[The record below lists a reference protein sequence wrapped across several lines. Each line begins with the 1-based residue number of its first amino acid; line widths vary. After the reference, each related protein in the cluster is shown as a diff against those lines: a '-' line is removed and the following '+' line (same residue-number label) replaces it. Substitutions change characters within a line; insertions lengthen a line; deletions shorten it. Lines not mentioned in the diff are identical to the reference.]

1 VAIAVEPTQEVRDAT
16 PAPVALDRVTPTLE
30 GGQMNRRLPT
40 LAIVLGV
47 VAMPLA
53 GCGGDSKQAL
63 STEDFI
69 DQVATICDD
78 LQASLDALG
87 EPTDNAALATLARKA
102 SNLLSDARTT
112 FADVAPPEE
121 LSKDYAEFLD
131 VIDRQIQGAADLKN
145 AARDGDDAAIEKAG
159 ATLSQL
165 VDEKDSIADDLGVP
179 ECRSSDDSGD
189 TTDTVSEETS
199 PAATTAP
206 VVTLPI
212 TLVPATQP
220 GSDTTS
226 DNGTGGSPIE
236 VIDLTT
242 IYQAPAG
249 YRLEADTPNDA
260 TLELF
265 ASDPDLAATMAF
277 VGVAFLVDENTG
289 ESVAALWIGGT
300 YADDVAMPESWKTID
315 CPTGDPI
322 VSATEVQGVTCQ
334 GAPDSGNVSIFTAT
348 EGALGISVYALR
360 EGADPVQLADDFFT
374 ANA

>member
-1 VAIAVEPTQEVRDAT
+1 
-16 PAPVALDRVTPTLE
+16 
-30 GGQMNRRLPT
+30 MNRRFPM

-131 VIDRQIQGAADLKN
+131 VIDRQIQGATDLKN
-145 AARDGDDAAIEKAG
+145 AARDGDDAAIEKVG
-159 ATLSQL
+159 TTLSQL
-165 VDEKDSIADDLGVP
+165 VDEKNSIADDLGVP
-179 ECRSSDDSGD
+179 ECRSSDDTSD
-189 TTDTVSEETS
+189 TSDTSDTVSEETS
-199 PAATTAP
+199 PPATAP

-226 DNGTGGSPIE
+226 DNGTGDSPIE
-236 VIDLTT
+236 VVDLAT

-249 YRLEADTPNDA
+249 YRLEADTPDDA

-265 ASDPDLAATMAF
+265 ASDPDLASTMAF
-277 VGVAFLVDENTG
+277 VGVAILVDEATG
-289 ESVAALWIGGT
+289 ESVAAIWVGGT

-322 VSATEVQGVTCQ
+322 VSATEVQGITCP
-334 GAPDSGNVSIFTAT
+334 GTPDSGTVSIFTAT
-348 EGALGISVYALR
+348 EGAYGISVYALR
-360 EGADPVQLADDFFT
+360 EGTDPVQLADDFFI

>member
-1 VAIAVEPTQEVRDAT
+1 
-16 PAPVALDRVTPTLE
+16 VALDKVTPTLE
-30 GGQMNRRLPT
+30 GGQMNHRLTT
-40 LAIVLGV
+40 LAIMLSVL
-47 VAMPLA
+47 AMPLA

-63 STEDFI
+63 STEEFI

-102 SNLLSDARTT
+102 GNLLADARTT

-131 VIDRQIQGAADLKN
+131 VIDRQIQGATDLKN

-165 VDEKDSIADDLGVP
+165 VDEKDSIADNLGVP
-179 ECRSSDDSGD
+179 ECRSSDDSSD

-199 PAATTAP
+199 PPATAP

-220 GSDTTS
+220 GSDTTIDNGTGDNGTG

-277 VGVAFLVDENTG
+277 VGVAFLVDEATG
-289 ESVAALWIGGT
+289 ESVAAVWIGGT
-300 YADDVAMPESWKTID
+300 SADDVAMPESWKTID

-334 GAPDSGNVSIFTAT
+334 GAPDSGTISIFTAT
-348 EGALGISVYALR
+348 EGAYGISVYALR
-360 EGADPVQLADDFFT
+360 EGTDPVQLADDFFT